1 MRLVYLRI
9 ESIAAV
15 ISNVNA
21 ELMDTIHAASGI
33 VVYCVIYKVTIST
46 KYSFANDF
54 LILELLNDTEHV
66 TEQPCQ
72 CLGRKRNWL

>member
-21 ELMDTIHAASGI
+21 QLMDTIHAASGI
-33 VVYCVIYKVTIST
+33 VVCCVMYKVTFST
-46 KYSFANDF
+46 KYSLANDF
-54 LILELLNDTEHV
+54 LILELLNDTEHI

-72 CLGRKRNWL
+72 CLGRKRNSL

>member
-15 ISNVNA
+15 ILNVNA
-21 ELMDTIHAASGI
+21 ELMDTIHATSGI
-33 VVYCVIYKVTIST
+33 VVYCVLYKVTIST

-54 LILELLNDTEHV
+54 LILELFRTIPNTLLSSRV
-66 TEQPCQ
+66 SV
-72 CLGRKRNWL
+72 